1 MVNVSNFLPNPRH
14 WRTVGKA
21 GTDSFRSPMRSGLMH
36 DFRNAKA
43 MAHALRSALK
53 IRAVEVT
60 HSDCLE
66 LIAKAFGLEKWNVLS
81 ARIAAVGYSDEA
93 VGRDA
98 ERTIR
103 CAFCGKSQRE
113 VHQLVGGPMAFICD
127 GCIKLHVR
135 KLSGASAIQA
145 GIDRVM
151 SRMAND
157 ND

>member
-1 MVNVSNFLPNPRH
+1 MVNVSNFLPNPRR

-21 GTDSFRSPMRSGLMH
+21 GTDPFRSPMRSGLMR
-36 DFRNAKA
+36 DFRDAKA

-66 LIAKAFGLEKWNVLS
+66 LIAKTFGFENWNVLS
-81 ARIAAVGYSDEA
+81 ARIAAVGCSDEA
-93 VGRDA
+93 AGRDA
-98 ERTIR
+98 EQTIR
-103 CAFCGKSQRE
+103 CAFCGKPQHE
-113 VHQLVGGPMAFICD
+113 VRRLVGGPTAFICD

-135 KLSGASAIQA
+135 KLSGASAIKA

-151 SRMAND
+151 SRTAND